1 MLCHPGKLRPL
12 TVGEY
17 ARLQQFPSDWQFAG
31 STRQKYIQ
39 IGNAVPTGL
48 GLAIGKALLE
58 TARLTLKHG
67 LPADL
72 KKLRGKVVCA
82 DSNLAARIKN
92 RPKTQLNPPRLE
104 KIQTREL
111 HLRGCKRGLPEQH
124 SKIMPKTISI
134 KGLTPVKQ
142 RFHNEPINVYHTTV
156 DFEGIEF
163 WKENARTLLAFRQF
177 EQQRNKTTAKGKPV
191 TLEEVTRFLA
201 ADPDLKLEALA
212 KSIAGNGV
220 RVPLIVTTHGTLLD
234 GNRRYFACSLLKL
247 QAEDEKSEM
256 PSVLKSIPV
265 WAIEDS
271 DIDERK
277 KKKILAEVNF
287 LDDLKV
293 KWPLSVQ
300 AKLITEFFS
309 QCMKAKKTADQA
321 YDEIYDLYGVR
332 SDKAKSYV
340 EAEKLADEFIDL
352 AKNPE
357 HRLQLEEAVQK
368 RFLYFWEF
376 VNKSSGW
383 LRQTHV
389 NRVAKS

>member
-1 MLCHPGKLRPL
+1 M
-12 TVGEY
+12 
-17 ARLQQFPSDWQFAG
+17 
-31 STRQKYIQ
+31 
-39 IGNAVPTGL
+39 
-48 GLAIGKALLE
+48 
-58 TARLTLKHG
+58 
-67 LPADL
+67 
-72 KKLRGKVVCA
+72 
-82 DSNLAARIKN
+82 
-92 RPKTQLNPPRLE
+92 
-104 KIQTREL
+104 
-111 HLRGCKRGLPEQH
+111 RGCKRGLPEQH

-163 WKENARTLLAFRQF
+163 WQDNARTLLAFRQF

-376 VNKSSGW
+376 VNKGMAGSGKLTSTELPKVKKVFFNLIEIGRIKKLKHVEPIIHAVRDEFQWKQLIESKGVKLPAVEVWFNSKKLTQTSEQKLRDFLRW
-383 LRQTHV
+383 LEKDFDASEASETSVELLRKISATCANKLKGVHE
-389 NRVAKS
+389 

>member
-1 MLCHPGKLRPL
+1 
-12 TVGEY
+12 
-17 ARLQQFPSDWQFAG
+17 
-31 STRQKYIQ
+31 
-39 IGNAVPTGL
+39 
-48 GLAIGKALLE
+48 
-58 TARLTLKHG
+58 
-67 LPADL
+67 
-72 KKLRGKVVCA
+72 
-82 DSNLAARIKN
+82 
-92 RPKTQLNPPRLE
+92 
-104 KIQTREL
+104 
-111 HLRGCKRGLPEQH
+111 
-124 SKIMPKTISI
+124 MPKTISI

-142 RFHNEPINVYHTTV
+142 RFHNEPIDVYHTNS
-156 DFEGIEF
+156 DFEDIQF
-163 WKENARTLLAFRQF
+163 WQDNARTLLAFRQF

-201 ADPDLKLEALA
+201 TDPDLKLEALA
-212 KSIAGNGV
+212 KSIARNGV

-247 QAEDEKSEM
+247 QAEDEKTEM
-256 PSVLKSIPV
+256 PSILKSIPI

-300 AKLITEFFS
+300 AKLIAEYFT
-309 QCMKAKKTADQA
+309 QCINAKKTADQA
-321 YDEIYDLYGVR
+321 YDEIYELYGVR

-340 EAEKLADEFIDL
+340 EAEKLAVEFIDS

-368 RFLYFWEF
+368 RFVYFWEF
-376 VNKSSGW
+376 VNKGMAGSGKLTATELPKVKKTFFNLIEIGRIKKLKHVEPIIHAVRDEFQWKQLIESKGAKLPAVEVWFNSKKLTQTSEQKLRDFLSW
-383 LRQTHV
+383 LEKEFDASKASATSIELLRKISA
-389 NRVAKS
+389 NCAKILKGLHE

>member
-1 MLCHPGKLRPL
+1 
-12 TVGEY
+12 
-17 ARLQQFPSDWQFAG
+17 
-31 STRQKYIQ
+31 
-39 IGNAVPTGL
+39 
-48 GLAIGKALLE
+48 
-58 TARLTLKHG
+58 
-67 LPADL
+67 
-72 KKLRGKVVCA
+72 
-82 DSNLAARIKN
+82 
-92 RPKTQLNPPRLE
+92 
-104 KIQTREL
+104 
-111 HLRGCKRGLPEQH
+111 
-124 SKIMPKTISI
+124 MPKTISI

-163 WKENARTLLAFRQF
+163 WQDNARTLLAFRQF

-376 VNKSSGW
+376 VNKGMAGSGKLTSTELPKVKKVFFNLIEIGRIKKLKHVEPIIHAVRDEFQWKQLIESKGVKLPAVEVWFNSKKLTQTSEQKLRDFLRW
-383 LRQTHV
+383 LEKDFDASEASETSVELLRKIFSNLCKQIK
-389 NRVAKS
+389 RGS